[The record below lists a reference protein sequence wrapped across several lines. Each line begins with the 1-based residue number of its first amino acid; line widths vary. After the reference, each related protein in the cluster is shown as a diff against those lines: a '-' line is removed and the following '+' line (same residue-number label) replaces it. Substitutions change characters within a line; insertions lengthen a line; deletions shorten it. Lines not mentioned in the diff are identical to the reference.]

1 MAKTQ
6 NAPINVDHVLDSVSR
21 MYNTW
26 RTVRDC
32 VDGQDS
38 IKSRGL
44 AYLPMP
50 NPTDRSLEN
59 VERYNSYQLRGV
71 FMNMTARTLNGMVG
85 TAFSRAPVAT
95 LPAQLEMLY
104 ENIDGGAVTLDQ
116 QAKQVLSD
124 ALAVGRCGL
133 LTDFPTTS
141 GFVSRAQVN
150 SGEVR
155 PVIQFY
161 FAEDIIN
168 WRYTTVNSLRKLQLV
183 VLKESYDVDE
193 DEFKRTAADQ
203 WRVLRLDKGVYTQQL
218 YRKTPSG
225 IQAFGPPITPLQNN
239 SRPFDYIPFEFV
251 GARNNDG
258 GIDEVPLIGL
268 AHINIAHYRN
278 SCDFEEMVFILG
290 QPTTVISGL
299 SKSWVEEVL
308 GGEVKTGSTTALM
321 LPVGSTATY
330 LEVTESQIALK
341 AMEHKESMAAA
352 IGAKLVNPNTVQRTA
367 TEASMDD
374 ASEQSVLLSAVNN
387 VNAAYKRALGSAALF
402 AGATITDDL
411 GYELNTDFEIMQ
423 LDATALAARVKMWVD
438 GAITFSEVRSILLR
452 AGIAELDVDAAKA
465 ELEEEALANQAAMGL
480 GPDAPVDDTGAP
492 IPPNVQ
498 PPGIGA

>member
-1 MAKTQ
+1 MAKSVAQ
-6 NAPINVDHVLDSVSR
+6 INVDHILPQVSA
-21 MYNTW
+21 MFDTW

-32 VDGQDS
+32 IDGQDA
-38 IKSRGL
+38 IKTRGL
-44 AYLPMP
+44 YYLPMP
-50 NPTDRSLEN
+50 NPTDLSIEN
-59 VERYNSYQLRGV
+59 VARYEGYRTRGL

-85 TAFSRAPVAT
+85 TAFTKAPIAT
-95 LPAQLEMLY
+95 LPAQLEVLY

-124 ALAVGRCGL
+124 ALSVGRCGL
-133 LTDFPTTS
+133 LTDYPTTT
-141 GFVSRAQVN
+141 GFVSAAQIN

-168 WRYTTVNSLRKLQLV
+168 WRYTVVNSLRKLQLV
-183 VLKESYDVDE
+183 VLQESFDVE
-193 DEFKRTAADQ
+193 QDEFKRTPEKQ
-203 WRVLRLDKGVYTQQL
+203 WRVLRLVNNVYTQQV
-218 YRKTPSG
+218 YKVTPSG
-225 IQAFGPPITPLQNN
+225 IVADTAQITPLQSNGMA
-239 SRPFDYIPFEFV
+239 FDYIPFEFV

-268 AHINIAHYRN
+268 AHINVAHYRN

-290 QPTTVISGL
+290 QPTTVIAGL
-299 SKSWVEEVL
+299 SKTWVEEVL
-308 GGEVKTGSTTALM
+308 GGDVKTGSTTALM
-321 LPVGSTATY
+321 LPTGATATY

-341 AMEHKESMAAA
+341 AMEHKEQMAAA
-352 IGAKLVNPNTVQRTA
+352 IGARLINPNSVQRTA
-367 TEASMDD
+367 TESAMDD

-402 AGATITDDL
+402 AGAAITDDL
-411 GYELNTDFEIMQ
+411 GYELNTDFEIMS
-423 LDATALAARVKMWVD
+423 LDALALAARVKMWTD

-465 ELEEEALANQAAMGL
+465 ELEEEALTNAAAMGL
-480 GPDAPVDDTGAP
+480 GPEAPVDDAGKP
-492 IPPNVQ
+492 IPPNTQ
-498 PPGIGA
+498 PIGEE